1 MARNTSE
8 LVIRAIDQASATLE
22 RIGRHGSN
30 SMNQVGRQ
38 ADVASRSMNYLKTA
52 IIGAGAAIGMQKA
65 SNWLIGG
72 NAQMEQ
78 YAQTLNIVMKS
89 QEKATETMEWATK
102 FAAKTPFEIPGIIEA
117 TVRLQAY
124 GLEAKKYL
132 GDLGDMAAAMGKPL
146 MQAVEA
152 VADAQTGELERYS
165 FCLAA

>member
-30 SMNQVGRQ
+30 SMNQVSRQ
-38 ADVASRSMNYLKTA
+38 ADIASRSMSYLKTA
-52 IIGAGAAIGMQKA
+52 AISAAAALGAQKA
-65 SNWLIGG
+65 GSWLISS

-78 YAQTLNIVMKS
+78 YNQTLKVVLKN
-89 QEKATETMEWATK
+89 QEKAAETMEWATK
-102 FAAKTPFEIPGIIEA
+102 FAAQTPFEIPGIVEA

-152 VADAQTGELERYS
+152 VADAQNN
-165 FCLAA
+165 LAMAA